1 MEKIS
6 ICVVGLGYVGLPL
19 AVAFGK
25 KFETFGF
32 DISEKRIIELKEL
45 NDKTLELTSDE
56 ISLSTQLNF
65 TDDINT
71 CSECNYFIVTVPT
84 PIDQNKVPDLTFL
97 KEASLMIS
105 KIIKKG
111 DCIIYE
117 STTFPGCT
125 REFCVPLLEKGSNLK
140 FNEDFF
146 CGYSPERINP
156 GDKEHRLEN
165 IIKVVSGSNNEITD
179 KISDLYK
186 TIISAGVHIAESI
199 EVAEAAKVIENSQR
213 DINIAFINELSLIFE
228 KLNLN
233 TSDVLRAARTK
244 WNFLDFKPGL
254 VGGHCIGV
262 DPYYLTYRAEETGY
276 IPEVILS
283 GRRLNDSMANHVAKR
298 TIKTALSK
306 DYDLK
311 EIKVCVLGIT
321 FKENCP
327 DIRNSKSLEIIDE
340 LETWGISPLI
350 YDDWVNSSEIQKN
363 FNLRL
368 SKFDD
373 LLDSDIYI
381 LATPHDSLI
390 DQFSE
395 SLKKILQK
403 KEVII
408 FDVKSKIL
416 DPDIKNNKNLTL
428 LSL

>member
-32 DISEKRIIELKEL
+32 DISERRINELKEFK
-45 NDKTLELTSDE
+45 DKTLELTSDE

-262 DPYYLTYRAEETGY
+262 DPYYLTYRAEKTGY

-298 TIKTALSK
+298 TIKAALSK

-327 DIRNSKSLEIIDE
+327 DIRNSKALEIIDE

-350 YDDWVNSSEIQKN
+350 YDDWVNSSEIQKSV
-363 FNLRL
+363 NLRL

-390 DQFSE
+390 DQFSK

-416 DPDIKNNKNLTL
+416 DPELKNNKNLTL

>member
-140 FNEDFF
+140 FNILVLMQF
-146 CGYSPERINP
+146 
-156 GDKEHRLEN
+156 HQ
-165 IIKVVSGSNNEITD
+165 
-179 KISDLYK
+179 KIL
-186 TIISAGVHIAESI
+186 
-199 EVAEAAKVIENSQR
+199 N
-213 DINIAFINELSLIFE
+213 
-228 KLNLN
+228 NLN
-233 TSDVLRAARTK
+233 QIILIQVLHLL
-244 WNFLDFKPGL
+244 NHMILIL
-254 VGGHCIGV
+254 
-262 DPYYLTYRAEETGY
+262 YY
-276 IPEVILS
+276 
-283 GRRLNDSMANHVAKR
+283 NH
-298 TIKTALSK
+298 
-306 DYDLK
+306 
-311 EIKVCVLGIT
+311 
-321 FKENCP
+321 
-327 DIRNSKSLEIIDE
+327 IIDF
-340 LETWGISPLI
+340 ICF
-350 YDDWVNSSEIQKN
+350 K
-363 FNLRL
+363 
-368 SKFDD
+368 
-373 LLDSDIYI
+373 
-381 LATPHDSLI
+381 
-390 DQFSE
+390 
-395 SLKKILQK
+395 
-403 KEVII
+403 
-408 FDVKSKIL
+408 
-416 DPDIKNNKNLTL
+416 
-428 LSL
+428 